1 MGKTPIRLSSL
12 AAALL
17 IAATPILLAGCDK
30 QKSYTVEERLD
41 RAREARSQGE
51 LRSAILEM
59 KNALKENPNSS
70 AARYLLGQLYI
81 DMEDGGAAEK
91 ELTLAKSLG
100 VDEEAIIVPLSE
112 AWIIQG
118 EYEKVLE
125 KVAISVNLPPATQ
138 AALRIVHG
146 DAYRGLGRLGDALTS
161 YKMAADLD
169 PNNPLSLVGQANVA
183 LAQRDIEGAKANLAK
198 AAAID
203 ANNFKVITLMGDIP
217 SAQGDFK
224 SAIEHYKKLVK
235 ARPEN
240 LFYRTV
246 LAWAQTN
253 TGDFKAATKNID
265 RVRAIL
271 PDYPPANHI
280 KAVIAFKQKDY
291 RAAKEFAERT
301 LSVDSNHMAALLI
314 QGASAYTLGQIEQAN
329 ASLTRYLAAVPQD
342 RAARKMMA
350 SIQMALGRADDAYNT
365 LKMIANEESASK
377 DPDLLNMIARAALQK
392 GDYESGRRY
401 LEDALAAE
409 PESATTMARLG
420 IAEISSGNVEK
431 GLDELKKAVSL
442 DPKSI
447 DKRALLVLQLL
458 RAKRTDEALA
468 QARDLQK
475 EQPKRAVGH
484 TLVGVILAIKGDDAG
499 ARKQFHEALAREPGN
514 SSASFN
520 LVRYATLD
528 KNWQEV
534 RRLLAGVL
542 KKEPNNQ
549 RALLLLADLERQ
561 QGDDQESLTLL
572 QKAAELKPE
581 AREPAILLA
590 QAYLARGDS
599 MNAIA
604 TARKVAPIYPQ
615 DKALLELIG
624 KAEMA
629 AGQPDNAVVTF
640 DKLAELAPADPQAHY
655 LLASAHEQQG
665 NWVAAERTLAKVLN
679 LAPRSARAR
688 IAMVRAKASLG
699 KFAEAEQLLK
709 ALIAEKPKELDV
721 GDLEAARGVIAAA
734 RQDYK
739 SAVVAFA
746 AAYKTQENSIN
757 LRRLAE
763 AEIRGGNAAAGLKRL
778 ETWLA
783 KYPKDH
789 ETRFFLANQLLA
801 MGRLNDADSS
811 FQLVVNANPKNAV
824 ALNNLAWVKL
834 QQKDAAASVGYIER
848 ALKADPENPEI
859 YDTAGVIYMAM
870 KRYRDAVGAYRKA
883 ADLNPTSAALKESY
897 ANALVADNRKAE
909 AREVLRELLD
919 GPYQLSD
926 RGRINQRYLQL
937 SE

>member
-1 MGKTPIRLSSL
+1 MGKTPIRLSTFVV
-12 AAALL
+12 ALL
-17 IAATPILLAGCDK
+17 IAASPILLVACGK
-30 QKSYTVEERLD
+30 HESYTVEERLD
-41 RAREARSQGE
+41 RAREARAQGE

-161 YKMAADLD
+161 YKMAVDLD
-169 PNNPLSLVGQANVA
+169 ANNPLGFVGQANVA
-183 LAQRDIEGAKANLAK
+183 LAQRDFDGAKANLAK
-198 AAAID
+198 AAALD
-203 ANNFKVITLMGDIP
+203 PENFKVITLMGDIP

-224 SAIEHYKKLVK
+224 AAIEHYQKLVK

-253 TGDFKAATKNID
+253 IGDFKAATKNAN
-265 RVRAIL
+265 RVRAVL

-291 RAAKEFAERT
+291 RTAMEFAERT
-301 LSVDSNHMAALLI
+301 LSVDSNHIPALLI

-342 RAARKMMA
+342 RAALKMMA
-350 SIQMALGRADDAYNT
+350 SVQLALGRADDAYNT
-365 LKMIANEESASK
+365 LHAIAGDEAAAK
-377 DPDLLNMIARAALQK
+377 DPELLNLIARAALKK

-409 PESATTMARLG
+409 PESSSAMARLG
-420 IAEISSGNVEK
+420 IAEISAGNTEK

-475 EQPKRAVGH
+475 TEPKRAVGY

-499 ARKQFHEALAREPGN
+499 ARKQFQEALSREPGN

-520 LVRYATLD
+520 LVRYATAD
-528 KNWQEV
+528 KNWREV
-534 RRLLAGVL
+534 RRLLDGIL
-542 KKEPNNQ
+542 KKDPKNQ

-561 QGDDQESLTLL
+561 QGDEQQSLTLL
-572 QKAAELKPE
+572 QKVVELSPE

-604 TARKVAPIYPQ
+604 TARKVAPIYSK

-640 DKLAELAPADPQAHY
+640 EKLAEIAADDPQAHY
-655 LLASAHEQQG
+655 LLAAAHEQQG

-679 LAPRSARAR
+679 MAPQSPLAR

-699 KFAEAEQLLK
+699 KFNEAEKLLQ
-709 ALIAEKPKELDV
+709 ALIAEKPKEINI
-721 GDLEAARGVIAAA
+721 GDLESARGVIAAA
-734 RQDYK
+734 QQDYK
-739 SAVVAFA
+739 RSASAFA
-746 AAYKTQENSIN
+746 AAYKLQENSIN

-763 AEIRGGNAAAGLKRL
+763 AEIRGGNAAVGLKRL
-778 ETWLA
+778 ESWLA

-789 ETRFFLANQLLA
+789 ETRFFLANQFLA
-801 MGRLNDADSS
+801 IKRFDDAAAS
-811 FQLVVNANPKNAV
+811 FQMVINANPKHAV

-848 ALKADPENPEI
+848 ALKADPNNSEI
-859 YDTAGVIYMAM
+859 YDTAGAIYMAM
-870 KRYRDAVGAYRKA
+870 KRYRDAVSAYRKA
-883 ADLNPTSAALKESY
+883 VDLNPTSAALKESY

-909 AREVLRELLD
+909 GRDVLRELLD
-919 GPYQLSD
+919 GPYELSN
-926 RGRINQRYLQL
+926 RAGVNQRYLQL